1 MAESCHEPVIFGE
14 NMNNKRSLLP
24 TLMVIVLIVLSFG
37 AGFAYSQLLTPTATE
52 LPEEFDALG
61 EVWELLADDYVNNDV
76 LDPEKLSRGA
86 IEGMLEALGDPYTSY
101 LESYDVASSNL
112 EGSFEG
118 IGTVISMEDGVL
130 TVVSPIA
137 GGPAERQGVRAG
149 DKILEVD
156 GEPTSEMSLMEAVLK
171 VRGDKGTTVTLL
183 ILHRGETTPMVIDI
197 IREEIVLDTVY
208 LDMLADDIAH
218 IQITHFED
226 RTMDELTEALNG
238 ALQGDARGIILDLRG
253 NPGGYVDIV
262 VDVAGE
268 FLDGGIVLYVA
279 DSAGEIIEE
288 WPASSGGLATDL
300 PLVVLIDGGSASGS
314 EVLAGAFQDHERAT
328 LIGTNTYGKGS
339 VNILHGLSDG
349 SALYVTTAR
358 WLTPD
363 RHLIEGVGL
372 TPDIEVEITAEDIA
386 SGRDPQL
393 ESAINYLQVQW

>member
-14 NMNNKRSLLP
+14 TMNNKRSILP

-37 AGFAYSQLLTPTATE
+37 AGFAYSHLLTPAATE

-208 LDMLADDIAH
+208 LDMLVDDIAH
-218 IQITHFED
+218 IQITHFEY

-238 ALQGDARGIILDLRG
+238 ALQGDAQGIILDLRG

-314 EVLAGAFQDHERAT
+314 EVLAGAFQDYERAM

-358 WLTPD
+358 WLTPNG
-363 RHLIEGVGL
+363 HLIEGVGL

-393 ESAINYLQVQW
+393 ESAINYLQAQ